1 MERKL
6 LLLGMLR
13 MQEMHGYQ
21 INELIDAHLGTSV
34 QIKKPTVYKLL
45 GAMLDEGWITYRE
58 EQAGNYP
65 ARRVYAITPQGET
78 AFQQLLRESLAGYKP
93 VSYLS
98 NIGVVYLDALPA
110 GEAAALLNERRLLVE
125 TLLETIQRDEHH
137 QGGFQLLLSHHIR
150 HLQTE
155 LAWLNDVIEQ
165 LAPSFTTDG

>member
-45 GAMLDEGWITYRE
+45 AVMMDDGWIISRE

-78 AFQQLLRESLAGYKP
+78 AFQQLLRENLSGYTP

-110 GEAAALLNERRLLVE
+110 GEAAALLNERRQQVE
-125 TLLETIQRDEHH
+125 TLLEKIQRDEHH
-137 QGGFQLLLSHHIR
+137 HGGFQLMLSHHGR
-150 HLQTE
+150 HLQAET
-155 LAWLNDVIEQ
+155 AWLDEVIEQ
-165 LAPSFTTDG
+165 LPPA